1 MHTVEITL
9 EQVLLARDRRVQRQ
23 QALAARYGGTLLSF
37 TMNIAGPVK
46 DAPLVRLA
54 FQAGLAALD
63 RDLGKPVHRELIQ
76 ASTGPEALLVYDRPA
91 PWVKERCLLL
101 EEREAVGRLYDLD
114 VLSPEGEKLS
124 RPQSRR
130 CLICG
135 GPVTVCSRSRAHGLP
150 AIRARTRDILAD
162 FAAGHLSALARQALE
177 DEVDLTPKP
186 GLVDRR
192 NTGAH
197 DDMDRPLFH
206 RSAQVLEPYFCRFV
220 SLGMAAASPE
230 KLQALGRQA
239 EHAMLGATGGVNTH
253 KGAVF
258 SVGIVCAAL
267 GRLDRS
273 LWAEAARVLAEV
285 SAMTAGLTEKDFAG
299 VTAEN
304 AATVG
309 QKLYIRY
316 GITGVRG
323 QVEAG
328 LPAVL
333 NVGLPVLE
341 EGLAKGYD
349 FDRVGGGALLAIL
362 ANSTDTNIIAR
373 SSRERQ
379 LALTEELKA
388 LLAQTPY
395 PDKDALAALD
405 DRFIAENL
413 SPGGSADLLALTW
426 LLHFVTTEGNIDE

>member
-9 EQVLLARDRRVQRQ
+9 EQVLFARDRRVQRQ
-23 QALAARYGGTLLSF
+23 QALHRQYGGTLLSF

-46 DAPLVRLA
+46 DTPLVRLA

-197 DDMDRPLFH
+197 DDMAAM
-206 RSAQVLEPYFCRFV
+206 SRFII
-220 SLGMAAASPE
+220 AASC
-230 KLQALGRQA
+230 
-239 EHAMLGATGGVNTH
+239 T
-253 KGAVF
+253 
-258 SVGIVCAAL
+258 
-267 GRLDRS
+267 
-273 LWAEAARVLAEV
+273 
-285 SAMTAGLTEKDFAG
+285 
-299 VTAEN
+299 
-304 AATVG
+304 
-309 QKLYIRY
+309 
-316 GITGVRG
+316 
-323 QVEAG
+323 
-328 LPAVL
+328 
-333 NVGLPVLE
+333 
-341 EGLAKGYD
+341 
-349 FDRVGGGALLAIL
+349 
-362 ANSTDTNIIAR
+362 
-373 SSRERQ
+373 
-379 LALTEELKA
+379 
-388 LLAQTPY
+388 
-395 PDKDALAALD
+395 
-405 DRFIAENL
+405 
-413 SPGGSADLLALTW
+413 
-426 LLHFVTTEGNIDE
+426 

>member
-9 EQVLLARDRRVQRQ
+9 EQVLLARDRRVLRQRE
-23 QALAARYGGTLLSF
+23 LAARYGGTLLSF

-76 ASTGPEALLVYDRPA
+76 APTGPEALLVYDCPA

-197 DDMDRPLFH
+197 DDMDLPLFR
-206 RSAQVLEPYFCRFV
+206 RSAAALEPYFCRFV
-220 SLGMAAASPE
+220 SLGMAGASPAE
-230 KLQALGRQA
+230 LQALGREA
-239 EHAMLGATGGVNTH
+239 EHAMLTATGGVNTH
-253 KGAVF
+253 KGALYSF
-258 SVGIVCAAL
+258 SLLLAAAGRRLCAGGDL
-267 GRLDRS
+267 FETVRR
-273 LWAEAARVLAEV
+273 LAEQLQPPRQ
-285 SAMTAGLTEKDFAG
+285 THG
-299 VTAEN
+299 V
-304 AATVG
+304 
-309 QKLYIRY
+309 
-316 GITGVRG
+316 
-323 QVEAG
+323 QV
-328 LPAVL
+328 LQQ
-333 NVGLPVLE
+333 
-341 EGLAKGYD
+341 Y
-349 FDRVGGGALLAIL
+349 RVGGARAEALAGFPTAQRAASLLTDNDPLTVLLWLMAHVEDSNVYYRGGADAAAMVHRSAAAIL
-362 ANSTDTNIIAR
+362 EAPPAQRVS
-373 SSRERQ
+373 
-379 LALTEELKA
+379 LT
-388 LLAQTPY
+388 
-395 PDKDALAALD
+395 AALD
-405 DRFIAENL
+405 EQLIAHRI
-413 SPGGSADLLALTW
+413 SPGGCADLLALA
-426 LLHFVTTEGNIDE
+426 LLLQRLHGLIA

>member
-23 QALAARYGGTLLSF
+23 KALTRQFGGTLLSF

-76 ASTGPEALLVYDRPA
+76 APTGPEALLVYDRPA

-206 RSAQVLEPYFCRFV
+206 RSAGALEPYFRQFAA
-220 SLGMAAASPE
+220 LGMAGASPRE
-230 KLQALGRQA
+230 LQSLGRQA
-239 EHAMLGATGGVNTH
+239 EHAMLDATGGVNTH
-253 KGAVF
+253 KGALYSF
-258 SVGIVCAAL
+258 ALLLSAL
-267 GRLDRS
+267 GRCL
-273 LWAEAARVLAEV
+273 AEGGDPFDTAAAIAAAR
-285 SAMTAGLTEKDFAG
+285 
-299 VTAEN
+299 
-304 AATVG
+304 
-309 QKLYIRY
+309 R
-316 GITGVRG
+316 RG
-323 QVEAG
+323 
-328 LPAVL
+328 
-333 NVGLPVLE
+333 
-341 EGLAKGYD
+341 
-349 FDRVGGGALLAIL
+349 
-362 ANSTDTNIIAR
+362 
-373 SSRERQ
+373 SR
-379 LALTEELKA
+379 T
-388 LLAQTPY
+388 
-395 PDKDALAALD
+395 
-405 DRFIAENL
+405 
-413 SPGGSADLLALTW
+413 
-426 LLHFVTTEGNIDE
+426 

>member
-9 EQVLLARDRRVQRQ
+9 EQVLLARDRRVLRQRE
-23 QALAARYGGTLLSF
+23 LAARYGGTLLSF

-54 FQAGLAALD
+54 FQTGLAALD
-63 RDLGKPVHRELIQ
+63 RDLGQPLHRELIQ
-76 ASTGPEALLVYDRPA
+76 APTGPEALLVYDRPA

-135 GPVTVCSRSRAHGLP
+135 GPVTVCSRSRAHGLA

-220 SLGMAAASPE
+220 SLGMAGASPRE
-230 KLQALGRQA
+230 LQSLGRQA
-239 EHAMLGATGGVNTH
+239 EEAMLGATGGVNTH
-253 KGAVF
+253 KGALYSF
-258 SVGIVCAAL
+258 ALLLSAL
-267 GRLDRS
+267 GRC
-273 LWAEAARVLAEV
+273 LAEGGDPFD
-285 SAMTAGLTEKDFAG
+285 TA
-299 VTAEN
+299 
-304 AATVG
+304 AAIAAALPPASGTHGSTVRAQCG
-309 QKLYIRY
+309 
-316 GITGVRG
+316 GVR
-323 QVEAG
+323 QEAVSGFSTARHMRG
-328 LPAVL
+328 L
-333 NVGLPVLE
+333 LE
-341 EGLAKGYD
+341 SAGPLSALVWAMSRLDDSTLVYRGGPQGLAYV
-349 FDRVGGGALLAIL
+349 RRRAAELLRLPEEALPP
-362 ANSTDTNIIAR
+362 
-373 SSRERQ
+373 
-379 LALTEELKA
+379 ALE
-388 LLAQTPY
+388 
-395 PDKDALAALD
+395 ALD
-405 DRFIAENL
+405 DDLMARRL
-413 SPGGSADLLALTW
+413 SPGGSADLLALALFLRAAAPETW
-426 LLHFVTTEGNIDE
+426 L

>member
-9 EQVLLARDRRVQRQ
+9 EQVLFARDRRVQRQ
-23 QALAARYGGTLLSF
+23 QALHRQYGGTLLSF

-46 DAPLVRLA
+46 DTPLVRLA

-101 EEREAVGRLYDLD
+101 EEREAGGRLYDLD

-206 RSAQVLEPYFCRFV
+206 RSAGALAPYFRQFAA
-220 SLGMAAASPE
+220 LGMAGASPRE
-230 KLQALGRQA
+230 LQSLGRQA
-239 EHAMLGATGGVNTH
+239 EHAMLDATGGVNTH

-285 SAMTAGLTEKDFAG
+285 SAMTAGPP
-299 VTAEN
+299 AEN
-304 AATVG
+304 THGSAVRAQCG
-309 QKLYIRY
+309 
-316 GITGVRG
+316 GVR
-323 QVEAG
+323 QEAVSGFPTARHMRG
-328 LPAVL
+328 L
-333 NVGLPVLE
+333 LE
-341 EGLAKGYD
+341 SAGPLSALVWAMSRLDDSTLVYRGGPQGLAYV
-349 FDRVGGGALLAIL
+349 RRRATELLRLPEEALPP
-362 ANSTDTNIIAR
+362 
-373 SSRERQ
+373 
-379 LALTEELKA
+379 ALE
-388 LLAQTPY
+388 
-395 PDKDALAALD
+395 ALD
-405 DRFIAENL
+405 DDLMARHL
-413 SPGGSADLLALTW
+413 SPGGSADLLSLALFLRAAAPETW
-426 LLHFVTTEGNIDE
+426 L

>member
-9 EQVLLARDRRVQRQ
+9 EQVLLARDRRVLRQR
-23 QALAARYGGTLLSF
+23 ALAARYGGTLLSF

-63 RDLGKPVHRELIQ
+63 RDLGQPLHRELIQ

-91 PWVKERCLLL
+91 PWVKEHCLLL

-230 KLQALGRQA
+230 KLQALGREA
-239 EHAMLGATGGVNTH
+239 EEAMLAATGGVNTH
-253 KGAVF
+253 KGALYSF
-258 SVGIVCAAL
+258 ALLLSAL
-267 GRLDRS
+267 GRC
-273 LWAEAARVLAEV
+273 LAE
-285 SAMTAGLTEKDFAG
+285 
-299 VTAEN
+299 
-304 AATVG
+304 
-309 QKLYIRY
+309 
-316 GITGVRG
+316 
-323 QVEAG
+323 
-328 LPAVL
+328 
-333 NVGLPVLE
+333 
-341 EGLAKGYD
+341 
-349 FDRVGGGALLAIL
+349 GGGPFETA
-362 ANSTDTNIIAR
+362 
-373 SSRERQ
+373 
-379 LALTEELKA
+379 
-388 LLAQTPY
+388 P
-395 PDKDALAALD
+395 
-405 DRFIAENL
+405 
-413 SPGGSADLLALTW
+413 
-426 LLHFVTTEGNIDE
+426 

>member
-9 EQVLLARDRRVQRQ
+9 EQVLLARDRRVLRQR
-23 QALAARYGGTLLSF
+23 ALAARYGGTLLSF

-76 ASTGPEALLVYDRPA
+76 APTGPEALLVYDRPA

-101 EEREAVGRLYDLD
+101 EERDPVGRLYDLD

-206 RSAQVLEPYFCRFV
+206 RSAGALAPYFRQFAA
-220 SLGMAAASPE
+220 LGMAGASPRE
-230 KLQALGRQA
+230 LQSLGRQA
-239 EHAMLGATGGVNTH
+239 EHAMLAATGGVNTH
-253 KGAVF
+253 KGALYSF
-258 SVGIVCAAL
+258 ALLLSAL
-267 GRLDRS
+267 GQC
-273 LWAEAARVLAEV
+273 LAEGGDP
-285 SAMTAGLTEKDFAG
+285 MRET
-299 VTAEN
+299 
-304 AATVG
+304 
-309 QKLYIRY
+309 
-316 GITGVRG
+316 
-323 QVEAG
+323 
-328 LPAVL
+328 L
-333 NVGLPVLE
+333 NVVPTLSGSTCYLDAEGGAWRVYDFVEGPQ
-341 EGLAKGYD
+341 GLAYV
-349 FDRVGGGALLAIL
+349 RRRAAELLRLPEEALPP
-362 ANSTDTNIIAR
+362 
-373 SSRERQ
+373 
-379 LALTEELKA
+379 ALE
-388 LLAQTPY
+388 
-395 PDKDALAALD
+395 ALD
-405 DRFIAENL
+405 DDLMARRL
-413 SPGGSADLLALTW
+413 SPGGSADLLALALFLRAAAPETW
-426 LLHFVTTEGNIDE
+426 L